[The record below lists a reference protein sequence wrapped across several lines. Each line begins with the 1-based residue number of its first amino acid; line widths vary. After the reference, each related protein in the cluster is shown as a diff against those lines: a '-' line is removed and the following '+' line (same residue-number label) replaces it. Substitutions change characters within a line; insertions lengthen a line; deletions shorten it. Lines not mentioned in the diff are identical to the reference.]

1 MQRIRNNMPGPGQ
14 SLVVLA
20 IRLASTI
27 WQRVSAVRWVPGRG
41 DVEGD
46 DQVDQYM
53 AEAAP

>member
-14 SLVVLA
+14 SLAVLA
-20 IRLASTI
+20 IRLASI
-27 WQRVSAVRWVPGRG
+27 VWQRVSAVRWVSGHG

-53 AEAAP
+53 AEATP